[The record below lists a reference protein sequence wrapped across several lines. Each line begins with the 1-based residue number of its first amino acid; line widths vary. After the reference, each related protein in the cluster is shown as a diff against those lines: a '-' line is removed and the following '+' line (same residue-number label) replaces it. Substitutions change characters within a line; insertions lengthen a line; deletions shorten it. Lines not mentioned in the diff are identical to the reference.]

1 MNKLE
6 IKHIFMNYHS
16 MICETQAI
24 KDVCFTVNSGEFV
37 SIVGPSGCG
46 KSTLLNIITGL
57 IKPSKG
63 EILVDEQNLE
73 NSNIKFGY
81 MFQKDQ
87 LFEWLNVYEN
97 VLIGLRV
104 QHRKTVENI
113 KNIEN
118 MLNEYKLLEF
128 KKHYPSELSGGMRQR
143 VALIRTLALNPEILI
158 LDEPFSA
165 LDYQSRL
172 RASDEIF
179 KIIKKENKT
188 VIMVTHDISEAIA
201 MSERIIIFSKRPG
214 NVKKDIYIDFGD
226 AALTP
231 LKRRENPRF
240 REYFDSVWGELEI
253 DE

>member
-1 MNKLE
+1 MNKIE

-16 MICETQAI
+16 MLCETEAI
-24 KDVCFTVNSGEFV
+24 KDVSFTVNKGEFV
-37 SIVGPSGCG
+37 SIVGPSGSG
-46 KSTLLNIITGL
+46 KSTLLNIIAGL

-63 EILVDEQNLE
+63 EILVDGNNLE
-73 NSNIKFGY
+73 NSTIKFGY

-118 MLNEYKLLEF
+118 MLKEYKLEEF

-172 RASDEIF
+172 RAGDEIF
-179 KIIKKENKT
+179 KIIKQENKT
-188 VIMVTHDISEAIA
+188 VIMVTHDISEAIS
-201 MSERIIIFSKRPG
+201 MSERIIIFSKRPAA
-214 NVKKDIYIDFGD
+214 VKKDVYIDFED
-226 AALTP
+226 DSLTP
-231 LKRRENPRF
+231 LKKRENPRF